1 MSTAQWASYTK
12 RELLLSFFC
21 CCLFLHTLLFDFCF
35 IFVSLQTWIFSF
47 ADKKMLVASCQ
58 MHGYCF
64 NQGKQPQPLAL
75 HPAQVLRDI
84 SGRNWRFEVQ
94 QRPWEMEDGQSGSPC
109 HGSKLSRCSCSGEE
123 VRKRK
128 GTISIH
134 ISIYTHL
141 RSEFIRDAL
150 DALHDL
156 TLIAIDIRGLWVGL
170 FKTPEVQFNL

>member
-1 MSTAQWASYTK
+1 MSILHQKRAAALLFFFFAVCFYTP
-12 RELLLSFFC
+12 
-21 CCLFLHTLLFDFCF
+21 CCLIFCF
-35 IFVSLQTWIFSF
+35 IFMSLQTWIFSF

-64 NQGKQPQPLAL
+64 NQGKQPQPLAF

-141 RSEFIRDAL
+141 RSEFIRGAQM
-150 DALHDL
+150 HYM
-156 TLIAIDIRGLWVGL
+156 T
-170 FKTPEVQFNL
+170 